1 MGKLLACRTNEIQRK
16 KTNVTT
22 PLLLNLLGDQ
32 NPDRAVWVTSTFLR
46 PGLLPGPPHWPR
58 ARSPPPPANWGSV
71 YHAKREMVMVSFTE
85 WSEFLGCFNIN

>member
-46 PGLLPGPPHWPR
+46 PGLLPGPPHWPV
-58 ARSPPPPANWGSV
+58 PAPLLRRLTG
-71 YHAKREMVMVSFTE
+71 ALFTTP
-85 WSEFLGCFNIN
+85 SERW